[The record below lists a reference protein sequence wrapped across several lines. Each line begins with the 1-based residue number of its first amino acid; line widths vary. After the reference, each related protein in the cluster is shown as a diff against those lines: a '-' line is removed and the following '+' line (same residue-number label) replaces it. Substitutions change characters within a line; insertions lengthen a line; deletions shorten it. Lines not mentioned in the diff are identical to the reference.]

1 MPLTV
6 PGSRAG
12 LGTRWERSREHDVA
26 RDVTAYSCAG
36 CLTSQNG
43 PKRHHV
49 APPGTSLSRLV
60 VCAASLTTGRPAYSP
75 TRGAAHE
82 LPERSPPEGGGPS
95 VGRGRPHASSICGR
109 TCALH
114 SARLTGAGEP
124 NGRRPVAGAA
134 DSRCVRT
141 STAMLGPAS
150 ELPRPDPGDQPG
162 RLHVPGWHYTLDQH
176 DSAAPRPFT
185 QPAQRNAVADSPP
198 HAQGLV
204 APMVLQLLASW

>member
-1 MPLTV
+1 MRRPSDQ
-6 PGSRAG
+6 PEWAEAASR
-12 LGTRWERSREHDVA
+12 GTT
-26 RDVTAYSCAG
+26 RDVTFPSC
-36 CLTSQNG
+36 
-43 PKRHHV
+43 
-49 APPGTSLSRLV
+49 SLRGKSDHR
-60 VCAASLTTGRPAYSP
+60 AARVPP

-82 LPERSPPEGGGPS
+82 LPERSPPEGGGPC

-109 TCALH
+109 TCAHH
-114 SARLTGAGEP
+114 SARLTGAGEH
-124 NGRRPVAGAA
+124 GRRPVAGGA

-141 STAMLGPAS
+141 STAMLGSAS
-150 ELPRPDPGDQPG
+150 ELPRPYPGDQPG

-176 DSAAPRPFT
+176 ESAASRPFT